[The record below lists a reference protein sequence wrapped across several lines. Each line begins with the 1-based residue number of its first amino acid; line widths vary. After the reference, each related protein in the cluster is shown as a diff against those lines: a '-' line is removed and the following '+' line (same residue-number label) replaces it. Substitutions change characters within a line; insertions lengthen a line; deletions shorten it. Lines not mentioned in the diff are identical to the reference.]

1 MDNGLY
7 TEEQHS
13 DMMIQAQRQDA
24 ILQVK
29 AQLAHTVVSQISM
42 WGTTYEASNPE
53 GALQGMIEQ
62 STTPFPYSALSAF
75 PLFLRIMATVIFLAV
90 TVAFVIYPLVKLIK
104 VAGDTTLG
112 WADSIK
118 AFLLPT
124 ILQVLAI
131 KKQYKTIASLTA
143 NVDSQSIISMLDP
156 ARARLVMLENARNN
170 RHNPAHNPAIYSPI
184 RPSAPIV
191 SLLPPRRE

>member
-1 MDNGLY
+1 
-7 TEEQHS
+7 
-13 DMMIQAQRQDA
+13 
-24 ILQVK
+24 
-29 AQLAHTVVSQISM
+29 M
-42 WGTTYEASNPE
+42 WGTTYDASSPE
-53 GALQGMIEQ
+53 GAFQGMIEQ

-75 PLFLRIMATVIFLAV
+75 PLFLRIIATVIFLAV
-90 TVAFVIYPLVKLIK
+90 TVAFVIYPLIKMIK

-124 ILQVLAI
+124 SLQVLAI

-143 NVDSQSIISMLDP
+143 NVDSQPMISMHDP
-156 ARARLVMLENARNN
+156 ADITHQLNDIRARLAVLENAGNN
-170 RHNPAHNPAIYSPI
+170 RHNPAIYSPI

-191 SLLPPRRE
+191 SPLPPRRE